1 MSRFSPSDNDP
12 VIVSSCRTP
21 IGRLGGGLA
30 TVRADDMLALA
41 LNEAVARAGVSK
53 DVDEVFAGCASKA
66 GDDNRNVA
74 RMATVLAGFPYHVP
88 GVTVNRLCASG
99 LEAVVQAARSI
110 KLGDY
115 QMTLAGGVENMSRA
129 PWVMEKACQ
138 SFPVGNPK
146 IFDTSLGWRFPNPK
160 MAALFPLE
168 AMGCTAENLV
178 DQHNISRED
187 QDAFAVNNSHQKAL
201 AAQANGA
208 FDEEIFGI
216 HSPTQG

>member
-53 DVDEVFAGCASKA
+53 EDVDEVFAGCANQA

-99 LEAVVQAARSI
+99 LEAVVQAARGI

-115 QMTLAGGVENMSRA
+115 QMTLAGGCRKYVPRPLGHGKS
-129 PWVMEKACQ
+129 CQ
-138 SFPVGNPK
+138 SF
-146 IFDTSLGWRFPNPK
+146 
-160 MAALFPLE
+160 
-168 AMGCTAENLV
+168 
-178 DQHNISRED
+178 SR
-187 QDAFAVNNSHQKAL
+187 
-201 AAQANGA
+201 G
-208 FDEEIFGI
+208 
-216 HSPTQG
+216 

>member
-30 TVRADDMLALA
+30 TVRADDLLALA

-53 DVDEVFAGCASKA
+53 EDVGEVFAGCANQA

-99 LEAVVQAARSI
+99 LEAVVQAARGI

-129 PWVMEKACQ
+129 PWVMEKAAKA
-138 SFPVGNPK
+138 FPVGNLKSSTPLWAGVFPIPK
-146 IFDTSLGWRFPNPK
+146 WKLFSLRGHGLHRRKPRGPAQHLTRRPRCLCGQQPSKSLGRPSQWR
-160 MAALFPLE
+160 L
-168 AMGCTAENLV
+168 
-178 DQHNISRED
+178 
-187 QDAFAVNNSHQKAL
+187 
-201 AAQANGA
+201 
-208 FDEEIFGI
+208 
-216 HSPTQG
+216 